1 MSAWLNTA
9 AAVVVV
15 AFASAV
21 MVSAAPPPATSA
33 PGLSP
38 AHVLVI
44 NGAAQP
50 MPVAP
55 QGTTIVGGSVAATQS
70 GTWNVGVAG
79 TADVR
84 VTNASPL
91 PVTLQGGEAA
101 AQLVMNAAAASFT
114 SGESTV
120 VLYRVPAG
128 KRLATAGHVGREMF
142 IIVNGEA
149 TVRTRQ
155 KRAIRLGPG
164 DFVGEMSLI
173 DGGLRSADVEA
184 ATPMRLLVV
193 SFRDFWSL
201 LEAAPALSR
210 KIMQTL
216 SRRLREAERGVSA

>member
-50 MPVAP
+50 VPVAP

-128 KRLATAGHVGREMF
+128 KRLIVDQVGISSHVVAGTVRAAICREGFIYCLPIVVQNQGVFGGNVQFAGTERVTYFAEAGEQMFGVCANSTGSSGDYCSATFVGRL
-142 IIVNGEA
+142 VD
-149 TVRTRQ
+149 
-155 KRAIRLGPG
+155 GP
-164 DFVGEMSLI
+164 
-173 DGGLRSADVEA
+173 
-184 ATPMRLLVV
+184 
-193 SFRDFWSL
+193 
-201 LEAAPALSR
+201 
-210 KIMQTL
+210 
-216 SRRLREAERGVSA
+216 

>member
-15 AFASAV
+15 AFTSVV

-38 AHVLVI
+38 AHVLVV
-44 NGAAQP
+44 NAAAQP
-50 MPVAP
+50 VPVAP
-55 QGTTIVGGSVAATQS
+55 QGKTIVGGLVAATQS

-120 VLYRVPAG
+120 VLYSVPAG
-128 KRLATAGHVGREMF
+128 KLLSDMQRAGPNASM
-142 IIVNGEA
+142 
-149 TVRTRQ
+149 Q
-155 KRAIRLGPG
+155 
-164 DFVGEMSLI
+164 
-173 DGGLRSADVEA
+173 
-184 ATPMRLLVV
+184 V
-193 SFRDFWSL
+193 S
-201 LEAAPALSR
+201 
-210 KIMQTL
+210 M
-216 SRRLREAERGVSA
+216 